1 MDLEK
6 FFSKAVFFALIFF
19 PAIILSSAITGF
31 FWLNSYFV
39 VLFSFVSSV
48 FIFKK
53 FYFQEFVVPKKILLL
68 SLLLVALLAYPALLL
83 TPVFPASAD
92 PVTTASVTFLGEKIP
107 LDYRPYSRLNFAYPI
122 GFPLLVNAFSDIFTF
137 LPVYL
142 WAWLLSL
149 VSGVL
154 QLLGV
159 YLVAKEFFKSERAA
173 EFASVLFLGT
183 KLVYENFYVGE
194 YAWLLATGLMLFA
207 LYFAVKKSALQY
219 LLFPAIL
226 VLHPA
231 IALNSIIFFAIVWL
245 FYPQHFEIQKIFA
258 SSLLALPAFF
268 VNYLPILFNIF
279 FGAGLSS
286 SAPGRGLLYYAQ
298 ILFPWIGFA
307 VFSVFIIS
315 FAYLALKKSPFTRE
329 QKMFGV
335 LFASGAFL
343 YFLFGFFGVMLVG
356 RVIELALFGI
366 LFMAASFL
374 EKIRLPVNQD
384 LLKLALIIFCLVFFF
399 TSSILAHYREGSKI
413 TLEEA
418 VFAAEFRG
426 FDPEVSRAIFFA
438 PHSYKIAEFSNKV
451 PFDLTGNYLS
461 DVKLLY
467 YSQEEYA
474 NLKSLTE
481 MQQSMADNL
490 CGSCIDALD
499 VKYVVVK
506 GGFYAEPLAYPVA
519 FSYRD
524 FVVYRKS

>member
-107 LDYRPYSRLNFAYPI
+107 LDYRPYSRLNFAYPV

-245 FYPQHFEIQKIFA
+245 FYPQH
-258 SSLLALPAFF
+258 
-268 VNYLPILFNIF
+268 
-279 FGAGLSS
+279 
-286 SAPGRGLLYYAQ
+286 
-298 ILFPWIGFA
+298 
-307 VFSVFIIS
+307 
-315 FAYLALKKSPFTRE
+315 
-329 QKMFGV
+329 
-335 LFASGAFL
+335 
-343 YFLFGFFGVMLVG
+343 
-356 RVIELALFGI
+356 
-366 LFMAASFL
+366 
-374 EKIRLPVNQD
+374 
-384 LLKLALIIFCLVFFF
+384 
-399 TSSILAHYREGSKI
+399 
-413 TLEEA
+413 
-418 VFAAEFRG
+418 
-426 FDPEVSRAIFFA
+426 
-438 PHSYKIAEFSNKV
+438 
-451 PFDLTGNYLS
+451 
-461 DVKLLY
+461 
-467 YSQEEYA
+467 
-474 NLKSLTE
+474 
-481 MQQSMADNL
+481 
-490 CGSCIDALD
+490 
-499 VKYVVVK
+499 
-506 GGFYAEPLAYPVA
+506 
-519 FSYRD
+519 
-524 FVVYRKS
+524 